1 MLDIRYF
8 SFPGIM
14 AMAAFLFFGYCF
26 LAFLYRKVPGKSF
39 RILAIAAFFIYIC
52 FIVWN
57 AVISRIGTE
66 FDKVAFWPMELVV
79 KCLNGFMGTPMAG
92 ILFFVK
98 DFLVNI
104 LMFSPFGF
112 LLAFVSEKNELKKTI
127 LYAFL
132 LSLAIELTQLI
143 FRAGVF
149 STGDLLSNTIGAYLG
164 YLLNRALTEKKING
178 ENGGK

>member
-8 SFPGIM
+8 QLS
-14 AMAAFLFFGYCF
+14 GYNGYGRNLVF
-26 LAFLYRKVPGKSF
+26 RILLSGLPLQESARKSF

-92 ILFFVK
+92 ILF
-98 DFLVNI
+98 L
-104 LMFSPFGF
+104 
-112 LLAFVSEKNELKKTI
+112 
-127 LYAFL
+127 
-132 LSLAIELTQLI
+132 
-143 FRAGVF
+143 
-149 STGDLLSNTIGAYLG
+149 
-164 YLLNRALTEKKING
+164 
-178 ENGGK
+178 